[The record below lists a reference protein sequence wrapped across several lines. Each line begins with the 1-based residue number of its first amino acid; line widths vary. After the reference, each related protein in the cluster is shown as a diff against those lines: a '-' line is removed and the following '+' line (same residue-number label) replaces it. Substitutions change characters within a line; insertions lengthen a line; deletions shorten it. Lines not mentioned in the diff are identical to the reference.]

1 MYKKIAALVLAAA
14 LLCSCT
20 ARVSVQRI
28 PAELPRAE
36 APSATPMPEPTP
48 AFTEEQQRYGSA
60 ALLTDPTVL
69 VNVFLND
76 AAHGCTWDAEDRAA
90 AVQRTAMAVDWI
102 NAQAAGYGAAPQL
115 ICDRSG
121 DGSDAAL
128 TRSYLLQSAIRGGE
142 NSEESTAFLEEMDAL
157 CESLAADSRLAVYG
171 ARQIAFLFYLPISGT
186 SFTMAHYADD
196 GASFYYEYSC
206 LYKTDA
212 YTLLLPQGFAAQ
224 EGEDG
229 GVTLSLDGQA
239 VGGVQVV
246 PYPDAAGFLD
256 TVGAASEDSRDSGKE
271 LMRQLSPEER
281 LAYMMTV
288 SEDGT
293 YLEISCSP
301 DTPDVTPEE
310 ETMHY
315 LFPQGDQF
323 YDLYFQPSQIPADQ
337 QQILVDGFALHP

>member
-1 MYKKIAALVLAAA
+1 MRKKNLLFVCLVILILAICCA
-14 LLCSCT
+14 CG
-20 ARVSVQRI
+20 
-28 PAELPRAE
+28 
-36 APSATPMPEPTP
+36 APSAEDP
-48 AFTEEQQRYGSA
+48 A
-60 ALLTDPTVL
+60 DPGTVT
-69 VNVFLND
+69 NR
-76 AAHGCTWDAEDRAA
+76 TW
-90 AVQRTAMAVDWI
+90 
-102 NAQAAGYGAAPQL
+102 
-115 ICDRSG
+115 
-121 DGSDAAL
+121 
-128 TRSYLLQSAIRGGE
+128 
-142 NSEESTAFLEEMDAL
+142 
-157 CESLAADSRLAVYG
+157 
-171 ARQIAFLFYLPISGT
+171 
-186 SFTMAHYADD
+186 
-196 GASFYYEYSC
+196 
-206 LYKTDA
+206 KTDA
-212 YTLLLPQGFAAQ
+212 YTLLLPQGFTAQ

>member
-1 MYKKIAALVLAAA
+1 MMMKRSISLVTALC
-14 LLCSCT
+14 LLSLCACSST
-20 ARVSVQRI
+20 DP
-28 PAELPRAE
+28 PADPGE
-36 APSATPMPEPTP
+36 AP
-48 AFTEEQQRYGSA
+48 
-60 ALLTDPTVL
+60 
-69 VNVFLND
+69 
-76 AAHGCTWDAEDRAA
+76 
-90 AVQRTAMAVDWI
+90 
-102 NAQAAGYGAAPQL
+102 
-115 ICDRSG
+115 
-121 DGSDAAL
+121 
-128 TRSYLLQSAIRGGE
+128 LQSW
-142 NSEESTAFLEEMDAL
+142 
-157 CESLAADSRLAVYG
+157 
-171 ARQIAFLFYLPISGT
+171 
-186 SFTMAHYADD
+186 
-196 GASFYYEYSC
+196 
-206 LYKTDA
+206 YKTDA

-229 GVTLSLDGQA
+229 AVTLSLDGQA

-323 YDLYFQPSQIPADQ
+323 YDLYFQAGPVPADQ
-337 QQILVDGFALHP
+337 QQILADGFSLHP

>member
-1 MYKKIAALVLAAA
+1 M
-14 LLCSCT
+14 
-20 ARVSVQRI
+20 
-28 PAELPRAE
+28 
-36 APSATPMPEPTP
+36 
-48 AFTEEQQRYGSA
+48 
-60 ALLTDPTVL
+60 
-69 VNVFLND
+69 
-76 AAHGCTWDAEDRAA
+76 
-90 AVQRTAMAVDWI
+90 
-102 NAQAAGYGAAPQL
+102 
-115 ICDRSG
+115 
-121 DGSDAAL
+121 
-128 TRSYLLQSAIRGGE
+128 
-142 NSEESTAFLEEMDAL
+142 
-157 CESLAADSRLAVYG
+157 
-171 ARQIAFLFYLPISGT
+171 
-186 SFTMAHYADD
+186 
-196 GASFYYEYSC
+196 
-206 LYKTDA
+206 
-212 YTLLLPQGFAAQ
+212 
-224 EGEDG
+224 
-229 GVTLSLDGQA
+229 TLSLDGQA

>member
-1 MYKKIAALVLAAA
+1 MKKML
-14 LLCSCT
+14 
-20 ARVSVQRI
+20 
-28 PAELPRAE
+28 
-36 APSATPMPEPTP
+36 
-48 AFTEEQQRYGSA
+48 
-60 ALLTDPTVL
+60 
-69 VNVFLND
+69 
-76 AAHGCTWDAEDRAA
+76 
-90 AVQRTAMAVDWI
+90 AMAVVLSASLLSLCACSSTDPP
-102 NAQAAGYGAAPQL
+102 ADPGEAP
-115 ICDRSG
+115 
-121 DGSDAAL
+121 
-128 TRSYLLQSAIRGGE
+128 LQSW
-142 NSEESTAFLEEMDAL
+142 
-157 CESLAADSRLAVYG
+157 
-171 ARQIAFLFYLPISGT
+171 
-186 SFTMAHYADD
+186 
-196 GASFYYEYSC
+196 
-206 LYKTDA
+206 YKTDA
-212 YTLLLPQGFAAQ
+212 YTLLLPQGFTAQ

-246 PYPDAAGFLD
+246 PYPNAAGFLD

-323 YDLYFQPSQIPADQ
+323 YDLYFQPSQIPQDRQALLAGIWDGTIDMIVTDHAPHSQAEKSLGLEKSLMGVVGLETALPVMYTGLVKTGVLSMEKLVELMCIAPRRRFGLPMPQADYCVWDMSSPYPIDPEEFQ
-337 QQILVDGFALHP
+337 SMGRATPFAGEQVFGRCKATIMGGKLVWLEK

>member
-1 MYKKIAALVLAAA
+1 MKKMLTMAVVLAAS
-14 LLCSCT
+14 LLSLCACSST
-20 ARVSVQRI
+20 DP
-28 PAELPRAE
+28 PADPGE
-36 APSATPMPEPTP
+36 AP
-48 AFTEEQQRYGSA
+48 
-60 ALLTDPTVL
+60 
-69 VNVFLND
+69 
-76 AAHGCTWDAEDRAA
+76 
-90 AVQRTAMAVDWI
+90 
-102 NAQAAGYGAAPQL
+102 
-115 ICDRSG
+115 
-121 DGSDAAL
+121 
-128 TRSYLLQSAIRGGE
+128 LQSW
-142 NSEESTAFLEEMDAL
+142 
-157 CESLAADSRLAVYG
+157 
-171 ARQIAFLFYLPISGT
+171 
-186 SFTMAHYADD
+186 
-196 GASFYYEYSC
+196 
-206 LYKTDA
+206 YKTDA

-323 YDLYFQPSQIPADQ
+323 YDLYFQAGQIPQDRQAL
-337 QQILVDGFALHP
+337 LVDGFSLHP